1 LPADDTTPPNTPEP
15 PRAVTDDRTRKES
28 RPGFV
33 PNLGSPLPQE

>member
-1 LPADDTTPPNTPEP
+1 VA
-15 PRAVTDDRTRKES
+15 DDRTRKES